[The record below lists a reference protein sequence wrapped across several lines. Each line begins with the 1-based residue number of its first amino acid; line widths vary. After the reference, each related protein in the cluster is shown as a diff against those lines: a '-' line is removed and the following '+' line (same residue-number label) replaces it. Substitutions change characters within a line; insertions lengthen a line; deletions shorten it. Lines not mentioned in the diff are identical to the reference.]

1 MRPTD
6 AIVTGFTKNAELYR
20 RAFAPLREL
29 KQRGVLRAIRY
40 VTWDSA
46 EIDGFVAPLDGVD
59 IVRVPQPQVEGNG
72 SRRGFIYQTRNLDAA
87 LAQVK
92 DDALVVKLRPDFI
105 FRTEFLEEKLRGFER
120 LCATRPNA
128 KAFGHQLP
136 RTPFARKIWI
146 PWADASQP
154 FFYEDAAF
162 IGLKGDLK
170 TLIAP
175 DQAETMLAQ
184 PNPGSLV
191 HVLRYIH
198 AFLPRFPIFRR
209 YVAEYAGF
217 ANDLAY
223 RKQLVGMLLDD
234 GFFWHLLVAHA
245 WILWTSFHVDCGE
258 AGDLAFHPNT
268 VNTDW
273 SSFDKLKLAPPYDQ
287 IAMWRRGT
295 HAGGGVLPALMRVY
309 GRLMDD
315 AWADAFFTRTM
326 SDVPQGMLGRLAGSV
341 ALQSTGC
348 LAEIEDAFYAK
359 LRALHAE
366 RMRDAA

>member
-6 AIVTGFTKNAELYR
+6 AIVTGFTKNAQLYR
-20 RAFAPLREL
+20 RAFAPLQEL
-29 KQRGVLRAIRY
+29 KQRGVLRDIRY

-72 SRRGFIYQTRNLDAA
+72 SRRGFVYQTRNLEAA
-87 LAQVK
+87 LALVK

-105 FRTEFLEEKLRGFER
+105 FRTGFLEGKLRDFER
-120 LCATRPNA
+120 LCAISPNA
-128 KAFGHQLP
+128 KAWGHKLP
-136 RTPFARKIWI
+136 RTPFERKIWI

-170 TLIAP
+170 KLIAP
-175 DQAETMLAQ
+175 DQAEAILAEAK
-184 PNPGSLV
+184 PGSLV

-209 YVAEYAGF
+209 YVEEYAGF
-217 ANDLAY
+217 ANDLDY
-223 RKQLVGMLLDD
+223 RKQLVCMLLEDA
-234 GFFWHLLVAHA
+234 FFWHLIVAHA

-258 AGDLAFHPNT
+258 AGDLAFYPNT
-268 VNTDW
+268 VNADW
-273 SSFDKLKLAPPYDQ
+273 SSFDRLKLALPYDQ
-287 IAMWRRGT
+287 VAMWRQGT
-295 HAGGGVLPALMRVY
+295 HAGEGVLPALMRFY

-315 AWADAFFTRTM
+315 AWANALFTRTM
-326 SDVPQGMLGRLAGSV
+326 NDVPQGMPGRLAQSI
-341 ALQSTGC
+341 ALQSTGR
-348 LAEIEDAFYAK
+348 LAGIEAAFYVK
-359 LRALHAE
+359 LKAFHAE